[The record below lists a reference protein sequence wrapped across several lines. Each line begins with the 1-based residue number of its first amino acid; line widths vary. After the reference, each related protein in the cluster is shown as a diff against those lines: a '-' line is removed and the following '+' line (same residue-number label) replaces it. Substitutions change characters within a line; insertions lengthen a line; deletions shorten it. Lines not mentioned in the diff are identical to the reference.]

1 MRKHN
6 LIIGVV
12 CLLIGIGC
20 LCTALIFETKLDDML
35 SWFAGYGIVF
45 GGLTTGKYLYW
56 CLPKN
61 REMRNKILA
70 YDAIEQQDEL
80 KVSIRDK
87 TGRYA
92 YIFGQYLL
100 CAAILVTGILGKLE
114 LIADAHPFLLIL
126 TGCLVL
132 QLIFEKLVY
141 HHISKKY

>member
-1 MRKHN
+1 MRKYD
-6 LIIGVV
+6 LIFGIV

-20 LCTALIFETKLDDML
+20 LCTVLIFETKLDDML
-35 SWFAGYGIVF
+35 SWFAGYGIMF
-45 GGLTTGKYLYW
+45 GCLKTGQYLYW

-61 REMRNKILA
+61 REQRDKILA
-70 YDAIEQQDEL
+70 YEAIEQQDEL

-87 TGRYA
+87 SGRYA
-92 YIFGQYLL
+92 YNFGQYLL

-126 TGCLVL
+126 TVCLVL

-141 HHISKKY
+141 NYIFKKY